1 MAVDLIV
8 PLKEPSKGK
17 SRLRDGLGCPVS
29 DHRHAELVLAFAFD
43 TLRAAT
49 ATPGVRRVLVVSSV
63 PAALTALRELG
74 VDVVGEHADDTGDIG
89 NDSDSDDDGD
99 DSDGSDSDDGAPS
112 GRNGA
117 GNGAA
122 GPVGTTDGADA
133 ANTGL
138 NAALRTG
145 ERVLR
150 ATDPGCVIGALQ
162 ADLPALRPDE
172 LAAALAAADGRR
184 AFTAD
189 RHGSGTTLL
198 LSAPGQRLDP
208 HFGPGSARAHALSGA
223 LPLSAPLPSLRT
235 DVDTPG
241 DLEHARLLGLG
252 ERTRTVLDRVCLPS

>member
-8 PLKEPSKGK
+8 PLKEPSRGK

-138 NAALRTG
+138 NAALRTCCCPHRDNASIPTSARG
-145 ERVLR
+145 RLGHTRFRVRCRCRRRCPHYAPTWTLR
-150 ATDPGCVIGALQ
+150 VTWNT
-162 ADLPALRPDE
+162 
-172 LAAALAAADGRR
+172 LACWGWE
-184 AFTAD
+184 
-189 RHGSGTTLL
+189 
-198 LSAPGQRLDP
+198 SAPEP
-208 HFGPGSARAHALSGA
+208 FSTGSVYR
-223 LPLSAPLPSLRT
+223 P
-235 DVDTPG
+235 
-241 DLEHARLLGLG
+241 E
-252 ERTRTVLDRVCLPS
+252 